1 MSEAMTKMSKE
12 ELVERLKQKKSRSV
26 EAPSDS
32 PIYSRGWQVG
42 SAPVFRTS
50 KTGSKPNDLDKENQ
64 PHPGLVPPI
73 DPNAIEER
81 ELKNPDGS
89 DLDEFIEHY
98 SPALARQEELER
110 GEE

>member
-1 MSEAMTKMSKE
+1 MPKLSPEALAAKRMRRKS
-12 ELVERLKQKKSRSV
+12 LILKA
-26 EAPSDS
+26 APDD

-50 KTGSKPNDLDKENQ
+50 TTASKPNDSDKENQ

-89 DLDEFIEHY
+89 DLDEFI
-98 SPALARQEELER
+98 Q
-110 GEE
+110 

>member
-1 MSEAMTKMSKE
+1 MPEGMTNLSKE
-12 ELVERLKQKKSRSV
+12 ELLERLKQKKFRGV
-26 EAPSDS
+26 KAPSDS

-50 KTGSKPNDLDKENQ
+50 TTASTPNDSDKGNQ

-81 ELKNPDGS
+81 EVKNPDGS
-89 DLDEFIEHY
+89 DLDEFIAHY

>member
-1 MSEAMTKMSKE
+1 MAKLSKE
-12 ELVERLKQKKSRSV
+12 ELAAKRLRRKSMIV
-26 EAPSDS
+26 VAAPDD

-42 SAPVFRTS
+42 SAPVYRGSTTTS
-50 KTGSKPNDLDKENQ
+50 QPDDSDKEHH

-89 DLDEFIEHY
+89 DLDEFIAHY